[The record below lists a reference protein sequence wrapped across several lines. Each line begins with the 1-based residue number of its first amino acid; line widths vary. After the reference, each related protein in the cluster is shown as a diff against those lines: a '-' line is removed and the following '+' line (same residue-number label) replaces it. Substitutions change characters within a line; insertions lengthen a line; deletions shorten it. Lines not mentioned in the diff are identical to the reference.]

1 VRTVPTNDPL
11 IARIESSQVLRRARE
26 SLLSELSFRADGLAR
41 FDPMLILMAISI
53 IVQVIIAC
61 RNRNSDAKIV
71 NWLRNART
79 LPRLRTIRLR
89 RKLDALWQETCGKP
103 DCGKNVLFDAL
114 LDASENAS
122 DEELSEI
129 LQLAAQE
136 GAA

>member
-1 VRTVPTNDPL
+1 
-11 IARIESSQVLRRARE
+11 
-26 SLLSELSFRADGLAR
+26 
-41 FDPMLILMAISI
+41 MLILMAISI